1 MPASPSNP
9 EPTFRAGQ
17 IASLAASLHARV
29 ATRRWRLATV
39 LLLAFAATTVFAAAW
54 LHTRST
60 VKFEAEVSEPTKLQV
75 FHSADGGF
83 TEDSS
88 EVVGIRS
95 RKEKIR
101 LRLPSGDATHLRID
115 PAPGSAPLRL
125 CELRGRDGAK
135 FLYDVIAANDVEI
148 RHEETCMALEFSRLA
163 PDPFVVLK
171 ARIQP
176 VARTSALWIAAM
188 SLAALTALAALSAAL
203 RIVDGAPGVS
213 RVATSTFAW
222 CWRRAHWLA
231 LVLMLVL
238 GTLILQALPPNGV
251 PDEAAHLSKIAK
263 IDGGVWLGDSG
274 SVPVV
279 DVYAMYGTLRGRV
292 ERPGVL
298 DDAELQRLLEQPLA
312 CNRAPRALPTSAD
325 QYAPHLY
332 AVPSLVL
339 AASCSVGTT
348 FDTFLDLAR
357 FFNLLIG
364 ACLVAY
370 GIRHAAFGKWALF
383 AIALLPMTLSQVAS
397 ISADSLVLSL
407 SFCFLGVVSG
417 VAGGT
422 FAPERARLV
431 LPALALMLAL
441 AKPGAAWIL
450 AAVLFCYP
458 AYRVARARYAELAMT
473 AMILPWILHI
483 AWTIWSAGKVH
494 PRSGVEPEANL
505 AMLTEQPMMVARMAY
520 NTFFGDGM
528 LGLYQSMIGR
538 LGWLD
543 IPLSSWAYS
552 VAGGI
557 LLASL
562 WTNPDGTRIPV
573 LTRVVAI
580 GAALGSLALLAFPL
594 FLAWTLPDASM
605 IEGLQG
611 RYFLP
616 TLAFVLVF
624 CALRA
629 GPALRLLLLACVL
642 CMPALTF
649 DALANIQMRYHGSA
663 W

>member
-1 MPASPSNP
+1 M
-9 EPTFRAGQ
+9 
-17 IASLAASLHARV
+17 
-29 ATRRWRLATV
+29 
-39 LLLAFAATTVFAAAW
+39 LLAFTATMVLAGAW
-54 LHTRST
+54 LHTRAT
-60 VKFEAEVSEPTKLQV
+60 VKFEAGASEPTKLQV

-83 TEDSS
+83 TEGASD
-88 EVVGIRS
+88 VVGIQS
-95 RKEKIR
+95 PKEKIR
-101 LRLPSGDATHLRID
+101 LRLSSGDASHLRID

-125 CELRGRDGAK
+125 CELRGRDGTK
-135 FLYDVIAANDVEI
+135 FLYDVVATNGMEI
-148 RHEETCMALEFSRLA
+148 RHEETCMVLEPSRLA
-163 PDPFVVLK
+163 PDPYVVLK
-171 ARIQP
+171 ARTQP
-176 VARTSALWIAAM
+176 AARTSTLWLAAM
-188 SLAALTALAALSAAL
+188 SLAALTTLAALFAAL

-213 RVATSTFAW
+213 RFVTSSFEW
-222 CWRRAHWLA
+222 CWHRAHWLA
-231 LVLMLVL
+231 LVLMLGL
-238 GTLILQALPPNGV
+238 GTLILQTLPPNGV
-251 PDEAAHLSKIAK
+251 PDEVAHLSKIAK
-263 IDGGVWLGDSG
+263 IHGGAWLGDSG

-279 DVYAMYGTLRGRV
+279 DVNAMYGTLRDRV

-312 CNRAPRALPTSAD
+312 CNRAARALPTSAD

-339 AASCSVGTT
+339 AASCRIGTS

-383 AIALLPMTLSQVAS
+383 VIALLPMTLSQVAS

-422 FAPERARLV
+422 FAPERARMV
-431 LPALALMLAL
+431 LPGLALILAL

-450 AAVLFCYP
+450 VAVLFCYP
-458 AYRVARARYAELAMT
+458 AYRVARGRYAELAMT
-473 AMILPWILHI
+473 AMILPWIVHA
-483 AWTIWSAGKVH
+483 AWTIRSAGKVH
-494 PRSGVEPEANL
+494 PRSGVDPEANL
-505 AMLTEQPMMVARMAY
+505 AMLIEQPTVIARMAY

-552 VAGGI
+552 AAGAM
-557 LLASL
+557 LFASL
-562 WTNPDGTRIPV
+562 WTNPDGMRIPL
-573 LTRVVAI
+573 LTRVLAI
-580 GAALGSLALLAFPL
+580 GAALGSLALLALPL
-594 FLAWTLPDASM
+594 FLAWTHADAPM
-605 IEGLQG
+605 IQGLQG

-616 TLAFVLVF
+616 TLAFLLVF

-642 CMPALTF
+642 CVPALTF
-649 DALANIQMRYHGSA
+649 DALNNIQMRYHGAA